1 MTRHRDH
8 QNHDDD
14 RGFDPRRGGPRQR
27 PADPRMFG
35 ARGRGGPGFG
45 PRGRGRARRGDIRAA
60 LLTLLAERPMNGYEM
75 IGELESRTH
84 GVWRPSPGSIY
95 PTLQALEDEGL
106 VRSSDSGGKRA
117 FELTEA
123 GQEAQQASAQQGRAP
138 WEAMNAETSD
148 ADLTLRDVL
157 GHVMMATRQVADA
170 GTEAH
175 KAKAAEVLVETRRQ
189 LYAIL
194 AEA

>member
-1 MTRHRDH
+1 VV
-8 QNHDDD
+8 
-14 RGFDPRRGGPRQR
+14 
-27 PADPRMFG
+27 
-35 ARGRGGPGFG
+35 
-45 PRGRGRARRGDIRAA
+45 RAA
-60 LLTLLAERPMNGYEM
+60 LLSLLAERPMNGYEM
-75 IGELESRTH
+75 IGELETRTH

-106 VRSSDSGGKRA
+106 IRSNGEAGKRT

-123 GQEAQQASAQQGRAP
+123 GQTAQAEAAKVGRAP
-138 WEAMNAETSD
+138 WEAMNADTSD
-148 ADLTLRDVL
+148 LDLNLHDVL

-175 KAKAAEVLVETRRQ
+175 KAKAVEILVETRRQ
-189 LYAIL
+189 LYSIL

>member
-8 QNHDDD
+8 HEHHHH
-14 RGFDPRRGGPRQR
+14 GLDPRRGSRPRGG
-27 PADPRMFG
+27 DPRMWG
-35 ARGRGGPGFG
+35 PRGRGPGG
-45 PRGRGRARRGDIRAA
+45 LRGRGRARRGDIRAA
-60 LLTLLAERPMNGYEM
+60 LLTLLAERSMNGYEM

-106 VRSSDSGGKRA
+106 IRSNETGGKRS

-123 GQEAQQASAQQGRAP
+123 GQQAQLAVSEGGRAP

-157 GHVMMATRQVADA
+157 SHVMMATRQVADA

>member
-1 MTRHRDH
+1 MW
-8 QNHDDD
+8 
-14 RGFDPRRGGPRQR
+14 GG
-27 PADPRMFG
+27 
-35 ARGRGGPGFG
+35 RGRGGPGFG

-106 VRSSDSGGKRA
+106 VRSTETSGKRS

-123 GQEAQQASAQQGRAP
+123 GREAQQAAAEQGRAP

-148 ADLTLRDVL
+148 ADLALRDVL
-157 GHVMMATRQVADA
+157 SHVMMATRQVADA
-170 GTEAH
+170 GTDAH

>member
-1 MTRHRDH
+1 MTRNSDQHRSH
-8 QNHDDD
+8 
-14 RGFDPRRGGPRQR
+14 GFDGRRGGPRMHGLDDRAWGR
-27 PADPRMFG
+27 P
-35 ARGRGGPGFG
+35 GRGGPGFG
-45 PRGRGRARRGDIRAA
+45 PRGRGRARRGVVREA
-60 LLTLLAERPMNGYEM
+60 LIGLLAERPMNGYEM
-75 IGELESRTH
+75 IGELESRTN

-106 VRSSDSGGKRA
+106 IRSTEDGGKRT

-123 GQEAQQASAQQGRAP
+123 GRTAHEAATQAGGRAP
-138 WEAMNAETSD
+138 WEAMNADTSE
-148 ADLTLRDVL
+148 ADINLRDVL
-157 GHVMMATRQVADA
+157 GHVMMATRQVTDA